1 MPGLNRNT
9 GKHQVTGPRLSD
21 RQWGLIGF
29 AVLAIILGVIAAI
42 SVVDLD
48 STEYHADVSDAGA
61 IKKGADVRLAGIT
74 VGKVTDVTLRS
85 DHASITF
92 TVENTVFVGSQ
103 TSLSVRMLTVVGGHY
118 LALMPAGSTPL
129 GKATIPAN
137 RVLLPYSLP
146 EIFQDAIEPV
156 SGIEGENLRKTMKVL
171 GEATADNPQSLKRAV
186 AAVDSIVEILDKQN
200 ADVSRTLKMAD
211 EYVGAIED
219 TKTSFRQIIDSWNF
233 LEDLAEEKMVVVGK
247 ALTSVASILQSL
259 SPLGKH
265 YNSTLRPMVIE
276 LAKAQKPL
284 GELLNKW
291 GEVVGSVKQIGDKLR
306 TAAGEKREPIT
317 ICVPTPDKAC

>member
-1 MPGLNRNT
+1 MSGLSGKNRGN
-9 GKHQVTGPRLSD
+9 GPRFSD

-29 AVLAIILGVIAAI
+29 AVVAIILGIIAAI

-48 STEYHADVSDAGA
+48 STEYRADVSDAGA

-74 VGKVTDVTLRS
+74 VGEVTDVSLHS

-92 TVENTVFVGSQ
+92 TVEDDVFVGSQ

-118 LALMPAGSTPL
+118 IALQPAGSTPL
-129 GKATIPAN
+129 GTATIPAD
-137 RVLLPYSLP
+137 RVILPYSVP

-156 SGIEGENLRKTMKVL
+156 SGIEGDTLRKTMKTL
-171 GEATADNPQSLKRAV
+171 GRATADNPQSLKRAV

-200 ADVSRTLKMAD
+200 ADVSRTLAMAD

-219 TKTSFRQIIDSWNF
+219 TKSSFKQIIDSWVF
-233 LEDLAEEKMVVVGK
+233 LEDLAEEKMVITGK
-247 ALTSVASILQSL
+247 ALTSVATILESL

-265 YNSTLRPMVIE
+265 YNSTLRPMAIE

-284 GELLNKW
+284 GELINKW
-291 GEVVGSVKQIGDKLR
+291 SDLVGSITQIGDKLR
-306 TAAGEKREPIT
+306 TAAGEERTPIT
-317 ICVPTPDKAC
+317 ICVPTPEKGC